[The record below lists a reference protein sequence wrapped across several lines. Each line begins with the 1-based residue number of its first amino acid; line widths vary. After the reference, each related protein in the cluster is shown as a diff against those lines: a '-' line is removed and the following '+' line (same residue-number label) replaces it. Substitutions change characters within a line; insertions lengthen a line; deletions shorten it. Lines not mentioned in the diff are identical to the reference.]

1 MRFII
6 ELEIVNYLFIRYLL
20 VIYLYV
26 YNIVMFSIEN
36 IIKGVFL
43 LLLAV
48 AGNFIPETLGCKTQD
63 LLNNSMVAKHVILVV
78 ILYFTINF
86 QNSSDSNP
94 SIVAAQA
101 LGIYLLFILFTKMS
115 LQFTIAV
122 FGLLIVTLVTT
133 NYISYYK
140 KQDPKNDIINKLET
154 MRNFISILMVC
165 LILIGFILYF
175 SKQRTDHLKNWS
187 TTKFLF
193 GVTKCSS

>member
-1 MRFII
+1 
-6 ELEIVNYLFIRYLL
+6 
-20 VIYLYV
+20 
-26 YNIVMFSIEN
+26 MFSIEN

-63 LLNNSMVAKHVILVV
+63 LLNNSMFAKQLILVI

-86 QNSSDSNP
+86 QSSSDVNP
-94 SIVAAQA
+94 GIVAIQA
-101 LGIYLLFILFTKMS
+101 LGIYILFILFTKMN
-115 LQFTIAV
+115 LQFTLAV
-122 FGLLIVTLVTT
+122 FSLLIITLFIT

-140 KQDPKNDIINKLET
+140 KQDPENDIINKLET

-175 SKQRTDHLKNWS
+175 RKQRMDHIEKWS

-193 GVTKCSS
+193 GVTKCRS